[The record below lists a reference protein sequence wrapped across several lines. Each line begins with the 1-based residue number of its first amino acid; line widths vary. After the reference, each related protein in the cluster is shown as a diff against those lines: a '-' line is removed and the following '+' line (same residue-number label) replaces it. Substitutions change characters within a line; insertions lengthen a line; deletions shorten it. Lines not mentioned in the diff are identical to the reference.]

1 MPKQKYYDY
10 LKPEAPAPTFSDM
23 VDQQIALINERKSQ
37 EAAQQMQIAAQQQ
50 KIQDSQ
56 AQELYKFKVEDLSE
70 LDRELFNA
78 KKEWMGDRINSYY
91 YSGNKRGEFMQDVAA
106 LKNRFEEL
114 KVHTDNTKAER
125 AKLEGYV
132 SGTTPWTD
140 TAMELKDDINSY
152 NLKLENWKKG
162 GIDPSTIQVDP
173 ATGDAYAQYTD
184 INGNPLLDEQGN
196 PQFGMAHL
204 SPTRG
209 AKEYFTPT
217 VSPYGNLLPGKYSKD
232 FSAAAS
238 RLKSNPNM
246 TYEQKVAELQAWVTA
261 DAMQNA
267 AVNAT
272 AMNVFNE
279 NYGKKATTVLENDA
293 KTDPGDGSY
302 VPIHL
307 REYVDETMKFLIGN
321 LEDTSSDGSGGS
333 LKGGFPSIVT
343 FDKTLYSPPYVRMDS
358 ADNMHDF
365 YGSGNLMNGITNL
378 MVPKAGTGGSNII
391 VPVSHDANW
400 HGADPRYGQDDT
412 NFKVLALAVDQ
423 DKNLVVDI
431 EMYFKL
437 TEEEAAMD
445 PELQDRK
452 AKLISM
458 GLPEEAEKISRKK
471 KVVHTVIAPV
481 SYGNSFPYKTQRNPE
496 YMSILAQLA
505 AAKGYKIDNQLDAAA
520 KGLDIL
526 EDFNDEQAQIAYSL
540 PQGQ

>member
-23 VDQQIALINERKSQ
+23 VDQQIALINERRSQ

-78 KKEWMGDRINSYY
+78 KKQWMGDRINSYY

-125 AKLEGYV
+125 VKLEGYV

-140 TAMELKDDINSY
+140 TTMELKDDINSY

-173 ATGDAYAQYTD
+173 TTGDAYAQYTD

-217 VSPYGNLLPGKYSKD
+217 VSPYGNLLPGKYSTD
-232 FSAAAS
+232 FSAAAN
-238 RLKSNPNM
+238 RLKNNPNM
-246 TYEQKVAELQAWVTA
+246 TYEQKVAELKGWVTA

-279 NYGKKATTVLENDA
+279 NYGKTAATVLQDHAAKNDL
-293 KTDPGDGSY
+293 GDGSY
-302 VPIHL
+302 VPIHMQ
-307 REYVDETMKFLIGN
+307 EYIDETMKFLIGN
-321 LEDTSSDGSGGS
+321 LQDTSDGSGSGSGRS
-333 LKGGFPSIVT
+333 LKGGFPSVVA
-343 FDKTLYSPPYVRMDS
+343 FDPTMYTPPSQDLVSTGY
-358 ADNMHDF
+358 
-365 YGSGNLMNGITNL
+365 LQGITNL
-378 MVPKAGTGGSNII
+378 MVPKAGTGASNII
-391 VPVSHDANW
+391 VPVSHVVVNQ
-400 HGADPRYGQDDT
+400 ADPRFNSDD
-412 NFKVLALAVDQ
+412 NSFKVLALAVDQ
-423 DKNLVVDI
+423 NKNIVVDM

-437 TEEEAAMD
+437 TEEEEAMD

-452 AKLISM
+452 AKLIAM
-458 GLPEEAEKISRKK
+458 GLPEEAAKISRKK
-471 KVVHTVIAPV
+471 KVVRTVIP
-481 SYGNSFPYKTQRNPE
+481 SIDNTQSKPKRNPE